1 MYYGEEVGLTFA
13 FGIGSESSGSLS
25 KEELA
30 DYGSLNAYYEY
41 WNATSDLMTKIP
53 SRLCTSADFGLDK
66 NNK

>member
-30 DYGSLNAYYEY
+30 DYGSMSAYYEY
-41 WNATSDLMTKIP
+41 WNATSDLITKIQ
-53 SRLCTSADFGLDK
+53 SRPCTPTDFGF
-66 NNK
+66 N